1 MCNSQLFESFEMR
14 KKIIAVLIIL
24 IKIIQII
31 LAQKGENQLISDQNF
46 SNQEIDGE
54 SKDKESENQVTP
66 RGLLRS
72 VFRGVSRVARN
83 GLRSATERFGVGH
96 LLRSDQRVTE
106 FGDEKKYEEIDGVQS
121 LRRNEINQRQW
132 EEHPAGTRRT
142 FYAN

>member
-14 KKIIAVLIIL
+14 KKIIFVLIIL
-24 IKIIQII
+24 MKIVQII
-31 LAQKGENQLISDQNF
+31 IAQKGENQLISDQNF
-46 SNQEIDGE
+46 SNQEVDGE
-54 SKDKESENQVTP
+54 SKEKGSNNQVT
-66 RGLLRS
+66 RIGLVRS

-83 GLRSATERFGVGH
+83 GLRSATERLGVGH
-96 LLRSDQRVTE
+96 LLRSDQRVID
-106 FGDEKKYEEIDGVQS
+106 FGDEKKYEEVDGVQS